1 MRTAVLGD
9 ADMITGFSLIGI
21 KDLHIVPP
29 ERSMAERVF
38 KKVASDKNIGIILI
52 SHAIAEVIRDVITR
66 TNETKKII
74 PVIVEVPDKGQSTE
88 FDPFEDLIKKAVG
101 VSI

>member
-1 MRTAVLGD
+1 MGD
-9 ADMITGFSLIGI
+9 EDMVTGFGLIGI

-29 ERSMAERVF
+29 ERGAAERVF
-38 KKVASDKNIGIILI
+38 KKVASDKNIGLILI
-52 SHAIAEVIRDVITR
+52 SHSVADAIRDAITR

>member
-1 MRTAVLGD
+1 MGD
-9 ADMITGFSLIGI
+9 GDMITGFSLIGI

-29 ERSMAERVF
+29 ERSAAERVF
-38 KKVASDKNIGIILI
+38 KKIASDKNIGIILI
-52 SHAIAEVIRDVITR
+52 SHAVAEVIRDVITR

-74 PVIVEVPDKGQSTE
+74 PVIVEVPDKGQSAE